1 MDRSPDDSRALLKEN
16 LAGVLIPKAF
26 HLSLSDRTS
35 WCLRCDHQNF
45 ELVSKFAAIME
56 LDEGPTNGSHELIFC
71 KSADTHGVL
80 DGNIDVL
87 PAESCLYGRN
97 NYLYFYY
104 HRTLRIWC
112 HNRIPD
118 VVCEVLFNNG
128 AKIDFINMW
137 FALHPIYQR
146 SICKGGLPFHAG
158 LAVLDGQGVLLAAS
172 GDTGKSTCC
181 LRLPDHWQPLCDDE
195 ILVVV
200 GQQKKYRVHPFPTWS
215 DYLWKQSEKTWNVQY
230 SVPLAGIFFL
240 EQSENDKV
248 APIGSGEAALLI
260 SESAMQ
266 ICEKF
271 FRYTGEEEQRKF
283 RKTLFNNACK
293 MAKQI
298 PAYRLGVSLHGK
310 FWEKMEM
317 TLGW

>member
-1 MDRSPDDSRALLKEN
+1 
-16 LAGVLIPKAF
+16 
-26 HLSLSDRTS
+26 
-35 WCLRCDHQNF
+35 
-45 ELVSKFAAIME
+45 ME

-71 KSADTHGVL
+71 KSTKTHGVL
-80 DGNIDVL
+80 DGNIDAVSV
-87 PAESCLYGRN
+87 ESYLDDSK

-112 HNRIPD
+112 HNLIPD

-128 AKIDFINMW
+128 ARIDFINMW

-158 LAVLDGQGVLLAAS
+158 LAELRGQGILLSAS
-172 GDTGKSTCC
+172 SDTGKSTCC
-181 LRLPDHWQPLCDDE
+181 LRLPDHWKPLCDDE

-200 GQQKKYRVHPFPTWS
+200 DKQKKYRVHPFPTWS

-230 SVPLAGIFFL
+230 SVPLSAVFFL
-240 EQSENDKV
+240 EQSGIDEV
-248 APIGSGEAALLI
+248 TPIGEGEAALRI
-260 SESAMQ
+260 SESTMQ

-271 FRYTGEEEQRKF
+271 FRYTSKEEQRKF
-283 RKTLFNNACK
+283 RKKLFNNACI
-293 MAKQI
+293 MAKQV

-310 FWEKMEM
+310 FWKKMEE
-317 TLGW
+317 TLR